1 MTLATKITLARIFL
15 IIPTVVLY
23 IVGMLEETV
32 YLPLLI
38 VSCVLF
44 AVLCSTDF
52 VDGHIA
58 RKTNTVSA
66 LGKFLDPLADKI
78 VIVVMLFLIVY
89 FRDFELF
96 PYDGLVI
103 ALLGG
108 LILTRELTVSVF
120 RAVAASKGLVLA
132 ADIYGKVK
140 TVLLD
145 VGVAFLILA
154 GVNEV
159 IMWIVAFLILAG
171 VNEVIMWIGEIVFYL
186 GAVLTVFSGVRYL
199 VKNKHVL
206 ADTVKDGKDGGSES
220 AGAAVAETADAA
232 PSADANEAE
241 K

>member
-15 IIPTVVLY
+15 IIPTVVFY
-23 IVGMLEETV
+23 IVGMVKESV

-44 AVLCSTDF
+44 AILCSTDF

-58 RKTNTVSA
+58 RKTHTVSA

-145 VGVAFLILA
+145 IG
-154 GVNEV
+154 
-159 IMWIVAFLILAG
+159 VAFLILAG
-171 VNEVIMWIGEIVFYL
+171 VNEVIMWIGEIVFFAGSL
-186 GAVLTVFSGVRYL
+186 LTVYSGARYL

-206 ADTVKDGKDGGSES
+206 AGVEGDAKKPDAEES
-220 AGAAVAETADAA
+220 ATDT
-232 PSADANEAE
+232 SASEGGEE

>member
-15 IIPTVVLY
+15 IIPTVVFY
-23 IVGMLEETV
+23 IVGMIEESV

-44 AVLCSTDF
+44 AILCSTDF

-58 RKTNTVSA
+58 RKTHTVSA

-145 VGVAFLILA
+145 IG
-154 GVNEV
+154 
-159 IMWIVAFLILAG
+159 VAFLILAG
-171 VNEVIMWIGEIVFYL
+171 VNEVIMWIGEIVFFAGSL
-186 GAVLTVFSGVRYL
+186 LTVYSGARYL

-206 ADTVKDGKDGGSES
+206 AGVEGDAKK
-220 AGAAVAETADAA
+220 ADADESETDT
-232 PSADANEAE
+232 SASEGGEE

>member
-1 MTLATKITLARIFL
+1 MTLATKITLARILL
-15 IIPTVVLY
+15 IIPTVALY
-23 IVGMLEETV
+23 IVGMLVDAV

-38 VSCVLF
+38 TSCVLF
-44 AVLCSTDF
+44 AILCSTDF

-58 RKTNTVSA
+58 RKTNTVSE

-89 FRDFELF
+89 FRDFTLF

-132 ADIYGKVK
+132 ADIYGKIK

-145 VGVAFLILA
+145 IGVAFLILA
-154 GVNEV
+154 GVH
-159 IMWIVAFLILAG
+159 
-171 VNEVIMWIGEIVFYL
+171 EVIMWIGEIVFYA
-186 GAVLTVFSGVRYL
+186 GAVLTVWSGVHYMVR
-199 VKNKHVL
+199 NKQVL
-206 ADTVKDGKDGGSES
+206 ANPAPEGQPDSAQKCDAPSEEADGGAKE
-220 AGAAVAETADAA
+220 
-232 PSADANEAE
+232 
-241 K
+241 

>member
-44 AVLCSTDF
+44 AILCSTDF

-89 FRDFELF
+89 FRDFDLF
-96 PYDGLVI
+96 SHDGLVI

-132 ADIYGKVK
+132 ADIFGKVK

-154 GVNEV
+154 GVHKV
-159 IMWIVAFLILAG
+159 IL
-171 VNEVIMWIGEIVFYL
+171 WIGEIVFYA
-186 GAVLTVFSGVRYL
+186 GALLTVYSGARYL

-206 ADTVKDGKDGGSES
+206 ADKKPEAD
-220 AGAAVAETADAA
+220 VAADA
-232 PSADANEAE
+232 EKAE

>member
-44 AVLCSTDF
+44 AILCSTDF

-132 ADIYGKVK
+132 ADIYGKIK

-159 IMWIVAFLILAG
+159 IMW
-171 VNEVIMWIGEIVFYL
+171 MGEIVFYL

-206 ADTVKDGKDGGSES
+206 ADTAKDGKDGGSES

>member
-44 AVLCSTDF
+44 AILCSTDF

-145 VGVAFLILA
+145 IG
-154 GVNEV
+154 
-159 IMWIVAFLILAG
+159 VAFLILAG
-171 VNEVIMWIGEIVFYL
+171 VNEVIMWIGEIVFFAGSL
-186 GAVLTVFSGVRYL
+186 LTVYSGARYL

-206 ADTVKDGKDGGSES
+206 AGVEGDAKKPDAEES
-220 AGAAVAETADAA
+220 ATDT
-232 PSADANEAE
+232 SASEGGEE

>member
-15 IIPTVVLY
+15 IIPTVVFY
-23 IVGMLEETV
+23 IVGMIEEGI

-44 AVLCSTDF
+44 AILCSTDF

-58 RKTNTVSA
+58 RKTHTVSA

-145 VGVAFLILA
+145 IGVAFLILA

-159 IMWIVAFLILAG
+159 IV
-171 VNEVIMWIGEIVFYL
+171 WIGEIVFFAGSL
-186 GAVLTVFSGVRYL
+186 LTVYSGARYL

-206 ADTVKDGKDGGSES
+206 AGVEGDAKKPDAEES
-220 AGAAVAETADAA
+220 ATDT
-232 PSADANEAE
+232 SASEGGEE

>member
-1 MTLATKITLARIFL
+1 MTLATKITLARILL
-15 IIPTVVLY
+15 IIPTVALY
-23 IVGMLEETV
+23 IVGRLVDAV

-38 VSCVLF
+38 TSCVLF
-44 AVLCSTDF
+44 AILCSTDF

-58 RKTNTVSA
+58 RKTNTVSE

-89 FRDFELF
+89 FRGFTLF

-132 ADIYGKVK
+132 ADIYGKIK

-145 VGVAFLILA
+145 IGVAFLILA
-154 GVNEV
+154 GVH
-159 IMWIVAFLILAG
+159 
-171 VNEVIMWIGEIVFYL
+171 EVIMWIGEIVFYA
-186 GAVLTVFSGVRYL
+186 GAVLTVWSGVHYMVR
-199 VKNKHVL
+199 NKQVL
-206 ADTVKDGKDGGSES
+206 ANPAPEGQPDSAQKCDAPAEEADGGAKE
-220 AGAAVAETADAA
+220 
-232 PSADANEAE
+232 
-241 K
+241 

>member
-132 ADIYGKVK
+132 ADIYGKIK

-145 VGVAFLILA
+145 VGMAFLILA
-154 GVNEV
+154 GVNT
-159 IMWIVAFLILAG
+159 
-171 VNEVIMWIGEIVFYL
+171 VIMWIGEIVFYL

-206 ADTVKDGKDGGSES
+206 ADTAKDGKDGGSES

>member
-44 AVLCSTDF
+44 AILCSTDF

-159 IMWIVAFLILAG
+159 IMW
-171 VNEVIMWIGEIVFYL
+171 MGEIVFYL

-206 ADTVKDGKDGGSES
+206 ADTAKDGGKSAEES
-220 AGAAVAETADAA
+220 ASEGSAA
-232 PSADANEAE
+232 SGGEAE

>member
-23 IVGMLEETV
+23 IAGMLEETV

-44 AVLCSTDF
+44 AILCSTDF

-159 IMWIVAFLILAG
+159 IMWI
-171 VNEVIMWIGEIVFYL
+171 GEIVFYL

>member
-23 IVGMLEETV
+23 IVGMLEESV
-32 YLPLLI
+32 KLPLLI

-154 GVNEV
+154 GVNT
-159 IMWIVAFLILAG
+159 
-171 VNEVIMWIGEIVFYL
+171 VIMWIGEIVFYL

-206 ADTVKDGKDGGSES
+206 ADTAKDGKDGGSES

>member
-1 MTLATKITLARIFL
+1 MTLATKITLARILL
-15 IIPTVVLY
+15 IIPTVALY
-23 IVGMLEETV
+23 IVGMLVDAV

-38 VSCVLF
+38 TSCVLF
-44 AVLCSTDF
+44 AILCSTDF

-58 RKTNTVSA
+58 RKTNTVSE

-89 FRDFELF
+89 FRDFTLF

-132 ADIYGKVK
+132 ADIYGKIK

-145 VGVAFLILA
+145 IGVAFLILA
-154 GVNEV
+154 GVH
-159 IMWIVAFLILAG
+159 
-171 VNEVIMWIGEIVFYL
+171 EVIMWIGEIVFYA
-186 GAVLTVFSGVRYL
+186 GAVLTVWSGVHYMVR
-199 VKNKHVL
+199 NKQVL
-206 ADTVKDGKDGGSES
+206 ANPVPEGQPDSAQKCDAPAEEADGGAKE
-220 AGAAVAETADAA
+220 
-232 PSADANEAE
+232 
-241 K
+241 

>member
-23 IVGMLEETV
+23 IVGMLEESV
-32 YLPLLI
+32 KLPLLI

-44 AVLCSTDF
+44 AILCSTDF

-132 ADIYGKVK
+132 ADIYGKIK

-145 VGVAFLILA
+145 IGTAFLILA
-154 GVNEV
+154 GVNT
-159 IMWIVAFLILAG
+159 
-171 VNEVIMWIGEIVFYL
+171 VIMWIGEIVFYL

-206 ADTVKDGKDGGSES
+206 ADTAKDGKDGGSES

>member
-15 IIPTVVLY
+15 IIPTVVFY
-23 IVGMLEETV
+23 IVGMIEESV

-44 AVLCSTDF
+44 AILCSTDF

-58 RKTNTVSA
+58 RKTHTVSA

-132 ADIYGKVK
+132 ADIYGKIK

-159 IMWIVAFLILAG
+159 IMW
-171 VNEVIMWIGEIVFYL
+171 MGEIVFYL

-206 ADTVKDGKDGGSES
+206 ADTAKDGKDGGSES
-220 AGAAVAETADAA
+220 AGVAVAETADAA

>member
-15 IIPTVVLY
+15 IIPTVVFY
-23 IVGMLEETV
+23 IVGMIEESV

-44 AVLCSTDF
+44 AILCSTDF

-89 FRDFELF
+89 FDDFELF
-96 PYDGLVI
+96 PRDMLVI

-159 IMWIVAFLILAG
+159 IMWI
-171 VNEVIMWIGEIVFYL
+171 GEIVFFA
-186 GAVLTVFSGVRYL
+186 GAVLTVWSGARYL

-206 ADTVKDGKDGGSES
+206 ADTAKSGES
-220 AGAAVAETADAA
+220 TDSAEDAAETDGDREAD
-232 PSADANEAE
+232 

>member
-154 GVNEV
+154 GVNDV
-159 IMWIVAFLILAG
+159 IMW
-171 VNEVIMWIGEIVFYL
+171 MGEIVFYL

-206 ADTVKDGKDGGSES
+206 ADTAKDGKDGGSES

>member
-23 IVGMLEETV
+23 IVGMLEESV
-32 YLPLLI
+32 KLPLLI

-44 AVLCSTDF
+44 AILCSTDF

-159 IMWIVAFLILAG
+159 IMWI
-171 VNEVIMWIGEIVFYL
+171 GEIVFYA
-186 GAVLTVFSGVRYL
+186 GAVLTVWSGVRYL

-206 ADTVKDGKDGGSES
+206 ADTAKDGKDGGSES

>member
-15 IIPTVVLY
+15 IIPTVVFY
-23 IVGMLEETV
+23 IVGMIKESV

-44 AVLCSTDF
+44 AILCSTDF

-58 RKTNTVSA
+58 RKTHTVSA

-145 VGVAFLILA
+145 IG
-154 GVNEV
+154 
-159 IMWIVAFLILAG
+159 VAFLILAG
-171 VNEVIMWIGEIVFYL
+171 VNEVIMWIGEIVFFAGSL
-186 GAVLTVFSGVRYL
+186 LTVYSGARYL

-206 ADTVKDGKDGGSES
+206 AGVEGDAKKPDAEES
-220 AGAAVAETADAA
+220 ATDT
-232 PSADANEAE
+232 SASEGGE
-241 K
+241 GK

>member
-44 AVLCSTDF
+44 AILCSTDF

-154 GVNEV
+154 GVND
-159 IMWIVAFLILAG
+159 
-171 VNEVIMWIGEIVFYL
+171 VIMWIGEIVFYL
-186 GAVLTVFSGVRYL
+186 GAVLTVLSGVRYL

-206 ADTVKDGKDGGSES
+206 ADTAKDGKDGGSES

>member
-44 AVLCSTDF
+44 VILCSTDF

-145 VGVAFLILA
+145 MGVAFLILA

-159 IMWIVAFLILAG
+159 IMW
-171 VNEVIMWIGEIVFYL
+171 MGEIVFYL

-206 ADTVKDGKDGGSES
+206 ADTAKDGGKSAEES
-220 AGAAVAETADAA
+220 ASEGSAASGE
-232 PSADANEAE
+232 EAE

>member
-15 IIPTVVLY
+15 IIPTVVFY
-23 IVGMLEETV
+23 IVGMLEEAV
-32 YLPLLI
+32 YLPFLI

-89 FRDFELF
+89 FRDFSLF
-96 PYDGLVI
+96 AHDGLVI

-120 RAVAASKGLVLA
+120 RAVAASRGLVLA
-132 ADIYGKVK
+132 ADIYGKIK

-159 IMWIVAFLILAG
+159 IMW
-171 VNEVIMWIGEIVFYL
+171 MGEIVFYA
-186 GAVLTVFSGVRYL
+186 GALLTVWSGARYL
-199 VKNKHVL
+199 VKNRQVL
-206 ADTVKDGKDGGSES
+206 ADVGAKDAPKAEERS
-220 AGAAVAETADAA
+220 A
-232 PSADANEAE
+232 EAE

>member
-1 MTLATKITLARIFL
+1 MTLATKITVARIFL
-15 IIPTVVLY
+15 IVPTVVFY
-23 IVGMLEETV
+23 IVGMLEEAV
-32 YLPLLI
+32 QLPFLI

-44 AVLCSTDF
+44 AILCSTDF

-89 FRDFELF
+89 FRDFDLF
-96 PYDGLVI
+96 SHDGLVI

-132 ADIYGKVK
+132 ADIFGKVK

-154 GVNEV
+154 GVHK
-159 IMWIVAFLILAG
+159 
-171 VNEVIMWIGEIVFYL
+171 VIMWIGEIVFYA
-186 GAVLTVFSGVRYL
+186 GALLTVYSGARYL

-206 ADTVKDGKDGGSES
+206 ADKKPEAD
-220 AGAAVAETADAA
+220 VAADA
-232 PSADANEAE
+232 EKAE

>member
-44 AVLCSTDF
+44 AILCSTDF

-145 VGVAFLILA
+145 IGT
-154 GVNEV
+154 
-159 IMWIVAFLILAG
+159 AFLILAG

-206 ADTVKDGKDGGSES
+206 ADTAKDGKDGGSES

>member
-15 IIPTVVLY
+15 IIPTVVFY
-23 IVGMLEETV
+23 IVGMIEESV

-44 AVLCSTDF
+44 AILCSTDF

-58 RKTNTVSA
+58 RKTHTVSA

-159 IMWIVAFLILAG
+159 IMWI
-171 VNEVIMWIGEIVFYL
+171 GEIVFYL

>member
-132 ADIYGKVK
+132 ADIYGKIK

-154 GVNEV
+154 GVND
-159 IMWIVAFLILAG
+159 
-171 VNEVIMWIGEIVFYL
+171 VIMWIGEIVFYL

-206 ADTVKDGKDGGSES
+206 VDTAKDGKDGGSES

>member
-132 ADIYGKVK
+132 ADIYGKIK

-159 IMWIVAFLILAG
+159 IV
-171 VNEVIMWIGEIVFYL
+171 WIGEIVFYL

-206 ADTVKDGKDGGSES
+206 ADTAKDGKDGGSES